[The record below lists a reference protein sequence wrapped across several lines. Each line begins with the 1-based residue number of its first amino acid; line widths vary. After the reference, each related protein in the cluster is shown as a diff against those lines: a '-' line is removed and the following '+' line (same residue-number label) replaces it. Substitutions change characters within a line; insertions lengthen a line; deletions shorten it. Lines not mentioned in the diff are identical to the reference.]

1 MTHRRLPIWLPVGAA
16 WALYLPLGV
25 QYLFFLGSGLTAL
38 ALLWRAR
45 RLAELAVHPLL
56 RLALLFWA
64 WMLLS
69 ATWSSAAPR
78 EIGAHLW
85 HYSLPLWMWPLA
97 LLIEPRHAR
106 LALRHFIVVSVLV
119 ALLLPTLLAERVT
132 GNQRIEYSLLLALA
146 TSFALIEALAPT
158 LAVRWRALWLAA
170 ACVCIA
176 GLALQDR
183 RTGILALPLL
193 LAVWVWARQKNWGR
207 RLGLL
212 ALLVLA
218 TLLAWQTSTA
228 VRTRF
233 AEGVAELRSYQSQGT
248 VETSWGMRLRM
259 LEVSGEMVQER
270 PWFGHGAGA
279 WLGQWQQRVRG
290 GAELLTAH
298 TTPHNEYLLIT
309 VQGGGVALAL
319 FLVALAGHGVAAW
332 RSAVNGIGRSPHALL
347 VWTAFAFAALF
358 NVALRDAKLALPLL
372 MLGALAWAAS
382 RKPG

>member
-1 MTHRRLPIWLPVGAA
+1 MLPIWLPVGAG
-16 WALYLPLGV
+16 WALYLPLGL

-45 RLAELAVHPLL
+45 RLTELLAQPLF
-56 RLALLFWA
+56 RLALLFWG

-69 ATWSSAAPR
+69 AAWSSAAWR

-97 LLIEPRHAR
+97 LLVKPQHAR
-106 LALRHFIVVSVLV
+106 LALRHFVVVSVLV
-119 ALLLPTLLAERVT
+119 ALLLPTLLADRVT

-146 TSFALIEALAPT
+146 TSFALIEAFAPALT
-158 LAVRWRALWLAA
+158 VRWRALWLTA
-170 ACVCIA
+170 ACVCIT

-183 RTGILALPLL
+183 RTGMLALPLL
-193 LAVWVWARQKNWGR
+193 LAVWVWAQQKNWGR
-207 RLGLL
+207 RLALL
-212 ALLVLA
+212 AVLA
-218 TLLAWQTSTA
+218 LAMLLAWQTSA
-228 VRTRF
+228 SVRARF
-233 AEGVAELRSYQSQGT
+233 AEGVAELRSYQSQGA

-259 LEVSGEMVQER
+259 LEVTGEMVRER

-290 GAELLTAH
+290 GGELLTAH

-309 VQGGGVALAL
+309 AQGGVVALAL
-319 FLVALAGHGVAAW
+319 FLVALAAHGLAAW
-332 RSAVNGIGRSPHALL
+332 RCAVRGSPQGLL
-347 VWTAFAFAALF
+347 VWAAFAFAALF

-372 MLGALAWAAS
+372 TLGALAWAAS
-382 RKPG
+382 REPREL